1 MRPRWRKVFADLW
14 ANKMR
19 SLVVILSI
27 SIGLFAIGMIST
39 TYSWLQLA
47 MYSGYAQVNPANI
60 IILSTGFN
68 QDFVDHLL
76 NLADVSA
83 AEGVTGFT
91 YRVHT
96 RNNTTIPL
104 EIQAFPNFKE
114 KTINQLQLR
123 EGRLP
128 QNEREI
134 ALDFNKVD
142 QTAVG
147 VGDYLTVLLPSGKER
162 QLMVTGIVQDVTIGA
177 GGLGGGFFIAPLQ
190 GYITSGTLPWL
201 EQKDIFNK
209 LLVTVTNGED
219 QAMMHAVVADIE
231 KEFKHNGLLALSST
245 TLNSTAH
252 PNGPYLES
260 MISILVILGLLVVFL
275 SGFIITNMISALLN
289 QQIQQIGVLKTIG
302 ASRWQISSIY
312 IVLILVYSLIAL
324 AIAIAFSDRAA
335 YAQLKF
341 LSGRINYI
349 MPAVK
354 TVPRSLILQTVIAL
368 FVPQLAGSLPIRQG
382 TRLTIQQAL
391 TGTNNHADLPSRFY
405 NFVANIKG
413 FSRPILISLRNTF
426 RRRLRLILT
435 LITLILGG
443 AIFIAVFNVSASINT
458 YIDHLGKYFI
468 ADVNLTFT
476 KPISIQK
483 MTQIID
489 QVPGVISS
497 EGWAAARAELLL
509 PDESLGGNVILQ
521 APPADSALIEPIL
534 LNGRWIQPGDQNAIV
549 LNELFQQ
556 LYPAVKVGD
565 RLRLRVNQKETNW
578 IVVGFFQ
585 FAGKSGGLLGYT
597 SFDYLSQL
605 TSTTGKSAMYRVVAR
620 ENMHSLPQQ
629 EALGRTLET
638 YLNQLGYH
646 LTEVRTG
653 LSLKESTASGLNAL
667 TIFLLILAL
676 LLAAVGSMGLMGT
689 MSLNVMERTREIGV
703 LRAIGATDRH
713 VVKLVLVE
721 GALIGLISWLL
732 ACLASIPIGN
742 LLTDVISMAIFSTPI
757 DFTFTPTG
765 IFIWLAVVIILAIF
779 ASILPA
785 RTAARLTIREVLAY
799 E

>member
-1 MRPRWRKVFADLW
+1 MRPRWKKVFADLW
-14 ANKMR
+14 ANKTR

-39 TYSWLQLA
+39 SYSWLRLA
-47 MYSGYAQVNPANI
+47 MFSGYAQVNPANI
-60 IILSTGFN
+60 IILSKGFDQN
-68 QDFVDHLL
+68 FVDHLR
-76 NLADVSA
+76 NVKHISQV
-83 AEGVTGFT
+83 EGVTDFT
-91 YRVHT
+91 YRALT
-96 RNNTTIPL
+96 TNNTHIPI
-104 EIQAFPNFKE
+104 EIQAFQNFEDK
-114 KTINQLQLR
+114 KINQLHLR

-134 ALDFNKVD
+134 ALDFNKVKL
-142 QTAVG
+142 ASVG
-147 VGDYLTVLLPSGKER
+147 IGDSLTLLLPSGKER
-162 QLMVTGIVQDVTIGA
+162 QLVVTGIVQDMTIGA

-190 GYITSGTLPWL
+190 GYIISKTLPWL
-201 EQKDIFNK
+201 EQTDYYNK
-209 LLVTVTNGED
+209 LLVTVTDGED
-219 QAMMHAVVADIE
+219 QPMMHAVVNAIE
-231 KEFKHNGLLALSST
+231 KEFKRNGLLALNST

-252 PNGPYLES
+252 PNGPYLDS

-289 QQIQQIGVLKTIG
+289 QQIQQVGVLKTIG
-302 ASRWQISSIY
+302 ASRWQIGSIY
-312 IVLILVYSLIAL
+312 IVLILVYSLLAL
-324 AIAIAFSDRAA
+324 AIAVAFSDRAA
-335 YAQLKF
+335 YAQLEF
-341 LSGRINYI
+341 LSGRINFI
-349 MPAVK
+349 VPAVK
-354 TVPRSLILQTVIAL
+354 PVPRSLILQAVIAL
-368 FVPQLAGSLPIRQG
+368 LIPQLAGSLPIRQG
-382 TRLTIQQAL
+382 TRITIQQAL
-391 TGTNNHADLPSRFY
+391 TGVESGTELPSRIY
-405 NFVANIKG
+405 KWVANFKG
-413 FSRPILISLRNTF
+413 LSRPLLISLRNTF

-443 AIFIAVFNVSASINT
+443 AIFIGVFNVSASINN
-458 YIDHLGKYFI
+458 YIDLLGKYFI

-476 KPISIQK
+476 QPVSTQK
-483 MTQIID
+483 MNEIID
-489 QVPGVISS
+489 QVPGVVSS

-509 PDESLGGNVILQ
+509 PDESLGGSVILQ
-521 APPADSALIEPIL
+521 APPTNSALIEPIL
-534 LNGRWIQPGDQNAIV
+534 LSGRWIQPGDQNAIA

-556 LYPAVKVGD
+556 LYPNLKLGD
-565 RLRLRVNQKETNW
+565 PLQLRVNQKETAW

-605 TSTTGKSAMYRVVAR
+605 TGTTGKSAMYRVVADS
-620 ENMHSLPQQ
+620 NMHTLPQQ

-638 YLNQLGYH
+638 YLNSLGYQ

-667 TIFLLILAL
+667 TIFLLILAM

-689 MSLNVMERTREIGV
+689 MSLNVMERTREIGI

-713 VVKLVLVE
+713 IVKLVLVE
-721 GALIGLISWLL
+721 GGLIGFLSWLL

-757 DFTFTPTG
+757 DFIFTTTG
-765 IFIWLAVVIILAIF
+765 IIIWLAVVIILAIF

>member
-83 AEGVTGFT
+83 AEGVTDFT

-142 QTAVG
+142 QAAAG

-382 TRLTIQQAL
+382 ARLTIQQAL

>member
-83 AEGVTGFT
+83 AEGVTDFT

-382 TRLTIQQAL
+382 ARLTIQQAL